1 MKEKT
6 SIKTLQSLFP
16 ILGLAVLLLLSPCK
30 VRNFIQEE
38 LGVPQTEVSNKSQST
53 ISQTNCTLFQ
63 TSETIQNV
71 SKLTFKQVGFHVSE
85 YPTFKGVI
93 NEVKHAFIADTLKK
107 QRVSNVPLYIL
118 YQNLKVYS

>member
-6 SIKTLQSLFP
+6 SIKSLQALIP

-53 ISQTNCTLFQ
+53 ISQINCTLFQ

-71 SKLTFKQVGFHVSE
+71 SKLTFKHVGFQISE
-85 YPTFKGVI
+85 YPTLNGAI
-93 NEVKHAFIADTLKK
+93 NVVKHVFTAKTLRKH
-107 QRVSNVPLYIL
+107 RVSTIPLYIL